1 LLSLTIPLFFV
12 MHLHFPAI
20 AIIGPTGVGKTALS
34 LAVAERFGCE
44 IVSVDSMQVY
54 RYMDIGT
61 AKVSP
66 AERARVPHHLLDVAD
81 PDEEYS
87 VARYIEDAAAAI
99 EGIRQ
104 RGHLPLLVGGTG
116 LYLRGLTD
124 GLFEMPPCPE
134 TIRQGLRE
142 RLAQEGAAALHAEL
156 ARVDPQT
163 AARIHVND
171 TYRLLRGL
179 EILQATGVSWSA
191 HLARGRQDARVP
203 LILKIG
209 LTWEREI
216 LYERI
221 NQRVGQMVEQGLLA
235 EVREL
240 LERGYG
246 PELKPMQAIGYRHMV
261 EYLRGDRD
269 WPATTELLARDTRR
283 YAKRQYTWFRPDPA
297 IHWFE
302 PVRTEEMFSRINAFL
317 TEHGALANSL

>member
-1 LLSLTIPLFFV
+1 MLSLTIPLFFV
-12 MHLHFPAI
+12 MNLHFPAI

-54 RYMDIGT
+54 RFMDIGT
-61 AKVSP
+61 AKASL

-87 VARYIEDAAAAI
+87 VARYIEDAAVAI
-99 EGIRQ
+99 KGIRQ
-104 RGHLPLLVGGTG
+104 RGRSPLLVGGTG
-116 LYLRGLTD
+116 LYLRGLSE

-134 TIRQGLRE
+134 PIRQGLRE
-142 RLAQEGAAALHAEL
+142 RLAREGAAALHAEL
-156 ARVDPQT
+156 ARIDPRT

-179 EILQATGVSWSA
+179 EIHQATGVSWSA
-191 HLARGRQDARVP
+191 HLAQGRQHALLQD
-203 LILKIG
+203 ILKIG
-209 LTWEREI
+209 LTWEREF
-216 LYERI
+216 LYQRI

-235 EVREL
+235 EVRAL
-240 LERGYG
+240 LDGGYG

-261 EYLRGDRD
+261 EHLQGLRD
-269 WPATTELLARDTRR
+269 WPATVELLARDTRR
-283 YAKRQYTWFRPDPA
+283 YAKRQYTWFRRDPA

-302 PVRTEEMFSRINAFL
+302 PVQEEKIFSLINTYL
-317 TEHGALANSL
+317 VEHGAPANSL